1 MAVRN
6 QVLSLF
12 GATPEQIM
20 QQERARQAEFLASQ
34 RDPFQSAGA
43 AIGVGLGRLFG
54 GESQEVAQAR
64 QMQEAV
70 AGIDPNDPQALR
82 SLAQTVSQFAPE
94 RALQIAAY
102 AGELEKSQMPATIDV
117 PTIVG
122 YETEPD
128 IDPTTGLQR
137 LDANKNPMFKRN
149 PVYRNVPFERT
160 PDGLRSLVP
169 GYSLPTGASAA
180 VKDDLDTP
188 ATPDAPVPDYIT
200 NEQGVVV
207 PNPAKTAQATDQQQP
222 SATAQPQA
230 TAEPFVPQQG
240 RMLTQAEFE
249 AMQANT
255 TGAGVAPRGDNTSQA
270 VPSIARALPQGELT
284 YADPEALIEASNAL
298 RDQITKLEKSKDK
311 NKTAKIKLLK
321 KRRAEIQKLRIQS
334 RRSGAPADLRATG
347 KDSDVLSGFGNV
359 K

>member
-1 MAVRN
+1 
-6 QVLSLF
+6 
-12 GATPEQIM
+12 
-20 QQERARQAEFLASQ
+20 
-34 RDPFQSAGA
+34 
-43 AIGVGLGRLFG
+43 LFG
-54 GESQEVAQAR
+54 GKSSEMQAAE
-64 QMQEAV
+64 QMQQAI
-70 AGIDPNDPQALR
+70 AGVNPNDPKALR
-82 SLAQTVSQFAPE
+82 ELAQTVSQFAPE

-207 PNPAKTAQATDQQQP
+207 PNPNKTATAT
-222 SATAQPQA
+222 
-230 TAEPFVPQQG
+230 
-240 RMLTQAEFE
+240 TQAQASTQPVTSSVSSE
-249 AMQANT
+249 AAERMSMQSGESRGAR
-255 TGAGVAPRGDNTSQA
+255 TGETGVGVRMPPA
-270 VPSIARALPQGELT
+270 IQGEMI
-284 YADPEALIEASNAL
+284 YADPEALTEASNAI
-298 RDQITKLEKSKDK
+298 RDQITKLENSKDK
-311 NKTAKIKLLK
+311 DKAAKIKALK

-347 KDSDVLSGFGNV
+347 KDSDVLSGFRNV

>member
-1 MAVRN
+1 MATRE

-12 GATPEQIM
+12 GATP
-20 QQERARQAEFLASQ
+20 QQVMERQRQQQAEFLASQ
-34 RDPFQSAGA
+34 RDGFQQSGA
-43 AIGVGLGRLFG
+43 AIGLGLARLFG
-54 GESQEVAQAR
+54 KPSSEMQAAE
-64 QMQEAV
+64 QMQQAI
-70 AGIDPNDPQALR
+70 AGVNPNDPKALR
-82 SLAQTVSQFAPE
+82 ELAQTVSQFAPE

-102 AGELEKSQMPATIDV
+102 AGELEKSQMPETIPV

-160 PDGLRSLVP
+160 PEGLRSLVP

-188 ATPDAPVPDYIT
+188 ATTDAQVPDYIT

-207 PNPAKTAQATDQQQP
+207 PNPNKTATATTQ
-222 SATAQPQA
+222 
-230 TAEPFVPQQG
+230 
-240 RMLTQAEFE
+240 TQASTQPVTSSVSPE
-249 AMQANT
+249 AAERIGMQSGESRGER
-255 TGAGVAPRGDNTSQA
+255 TGETGVGVRIPPA
-270 VPSIARALPQGELT
+270 IQGEML
-284 YADPEALIEASNAL
+284 YADPEALTEASNAI
-298 RDQITKLEKSKDK
+298 RDQITKLENSKDK
-311 NKTAKIKLLK
+311 DKAAKIKALK
-321 KRRAEIQKLRIQS
+321 KRRAEIQKLRVQS

-347 KDSDVLSGFGNV
+347 KDSDVLSGFRNV